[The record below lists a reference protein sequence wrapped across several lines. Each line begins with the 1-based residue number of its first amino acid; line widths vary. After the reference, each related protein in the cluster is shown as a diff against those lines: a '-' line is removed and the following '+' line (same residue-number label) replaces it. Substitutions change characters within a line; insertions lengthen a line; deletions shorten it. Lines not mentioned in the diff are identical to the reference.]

1 MGWKIEPRY
10 IGMFDIL
17 GFRALLERHGTAGLV
32 GRVEA
37 LFDSIR
43 KEMRWEARA
52 VTFSDTVLLYSR
64 PLRLSHIEL
73 HTEVDRR
80 EASNFLRF
88 CAFLLADSVVAG
100 LPLRG
105 AVAYGDCVCIPT
117 RGVFFGQ
124 PIVDAYLLESQQDWI
139 GVALHESC
147 WALGSPRSFDR
158 VVMQAQIPMKG
169 SSTPVDGWT
178 LAWPLMTGRP
188 VALQE
193 TFRSYVDM
201 NASTPHRQRWQH
213 SWEFLERLVAGLKPP
228 EPGWL
233 NGYPATH
240 RER

>member
-17 GFRALLERHGTAGLV
+17 GFRALLEQHGTVGLM
-32 GRVEA
+32 GRMQT
-37 LFDSIR
+37 LFDSLRIH
-43 KEMRWEARA
+43 MRWEAHA

-64 PLRLSHIEL
+64 PLRPSTIDI
-73 HTEVDRR
+73 HTEAALR
-80 EASNFLRF
+80 EANGFLRW
-88 CAFLLADSVVAG
+88 CAFLLAHSVDVG

-124 PIVDAYLLESQQDWI
+124 PIVDAYLLESRQDWI

-147 WALGSPRSFDR
+147 WALGTPHLFDS
-158 VVMQAQIPMKG
+158 VVVNAQIPMKG
-169 SSTPVDGWT
+169 TTARVDGWT

-188 VALQE
+188 VAMQE
-193 TFRSYVDM
+193 AFRSYVDL
-201 NASTPHRQRWQH
+201 NASTVHAERWAH
-213 SWEFLERLVAGLKPP
+213 SWEFLERLVGALKPP
-228 EPGWL
+228 EPGWPV
-233 NGYPATH
+233 GYPATH